1 VRAFTVFSISFA
13 MAFGQAPG
21 KIITFNRADTEH
33 CKEISAGGTRRRK
46 NQ

>member
-21 KIITFNRADTEH
+21 KIITFNRADN
-33 CKEISAGGTRRRK
+33 CKVISAGGK
-46 NQ
+46 YQVLG